1 MTSDSPVKSFSYEWV
16 KGHAIT
22 NTGGES
28 GNKANR
34 VSIIIIAPLDDYSVL
49 N

>member
-1 MTSDSPVKSFSYEWV
+1 M
-16 KGHAIT
+16 T
-22 NTGGES
+22 NTGGGKS

-34 VSIIIIAPLDDYSVL
+34 VSIIIIAPLDKYNDYSVL